1 MPKFRIFIPEQTI
14 EIEARDEDEA
24 LLLVDVDGL
33 INIEGIEEIED
44 KEE

>member
-1 MPKFRIFIPEQTI
+1 MFIPEQTI

-24 LLLVDVDGL
+24 LLLVDIVGLVDVAD
-33 INIEGIEEIED
+33 IEEIED

>member
-1 MPKFRIFIPEQTI
+1 MPKHRMFIPEQTI

-24 LLLVDVDGL
+24 LMLVDVDGL
-33 INIEGIEEIED
+33 IDVADIEEIED

>member
-1 MPKFRIFIPEQTI
+1 MFIPEQTI

-24 LLLVDVDGL
+24 LMLVDVDGL
-33 INIEGIEEIED
+33 IDVADIEEIED

>member
-1 MPKFRIFIPEQTI
+1 MPKYRMFIPEQTI

-24 LLLVDVDGL
+24 LMLVDVDGL
-33 INIEGIEEIED
+33 IDVADIEEIED